1 MKDDINDTLRNKGEE
16 AVRARH
22 DRARK
27 YQSTKKSNGKAEEHS
42 PAEGVTINDF
52 RAYAPTHSYIFEPSR
67 EMWPA
72 SSVNSRLDPVPI
84 CDTSGNPIVDDKGK
98 PKTVAASTWLDQNRS
113 VEQMTWVP
121 GMPMLI
127 PDRLI
132 SDGGWIERKDVACFN
147 LYRPPIVR
155 LGNATKAQRWCD
167 HVYKVFGEDDAHI
180 IKWLAHRVQR
190 PQEKINH
197 ALVLGGEQ
205 GIGKDTLLEPLK
217 DAVGRW
223 NFSEVSPKQIT
234 GRFNS
239 FLKSAILRVSEARD
253 LGDSNRFE
261 FYDHMKSYI
270 AAPPD
275 VLRIDEKHLREY
287 YVFNCCGVIITT
299 NYKMDG
305 IYLPADD
312 RRHYVA
318 WSPLRK
324 KDFTDSYWNELW
336 GWYYENGGIGDV
348 ISYLMELDI
357 SGFDPKAPPP
367 KTAAFWDIVDAN
379 RSPEDADL
387 ADAIDRMGSPDPTDP
402 RKIIRPD
409 AITLRQ
415 ITTMADGEFGEW
427 IRDRKN
433 RRAIPHRLE
442 KCGYTP
448 VRNDD
453 AEDGLWVIN
462 GKRQAVY
469 ARGGLSI
476 RDRLAAVQKLTSA
489 Q

>member
-27 YQSTKKSNGKAEEHS
+27 YQSTKKSNGKTEEHS
-42 PAEGVTINDF
+42 PAGVTINDF

-84 CDTSGNPIVDDKGK
+84 CDTSSNPIVDDKGK

-132 SDGGWIERKDVACFN
+132 SDGGWLERKDVACFN

-167 HVYKVFGEDDAHI
+167 HVYKVFGEDDVHI

-190 PQEKINH
+190 PQQKINH

-239 FLKSAILRVSEARD
+239 FLKSVILRVSEARD

-261 FYDHMKSYI
+261 FYDHMKSYT

-336 GWYYENGGIGDV
+336 DWYYDDGGIGDV
-348 ISYLMELDI
+348 ISYLMELD
-357 SGFDPKAPPP
+357 
-367 KTAAFWDIVDAN
+367 TA
-379 RSPEDADL
+379 
-387 ADAIDRMGSPDPTDP
+387 RMT
-402 RKIIRPD
+402 
-409 AITLRQ
+409 
-415 ITTMADGEFGEW
+415 
-427 IRDRKN
+427 
-433 RRAIPHRLE
+433 
-442 KCGYTP
+442 
-448 VRNDD
+448 
-453 AEDGLWVIN
+453 
-462 GKRQAVY
+462 
-469 ARGGLSI
+469 
-476 RDRLAAVQKLTSA
+476 
-489 Q
+489 